1 MVLKYMG
8 IDSSSINLEDRVE
21 LVGKAV
27 SKFCAK
33 FLHQQVLRHEVY
45 LAGDI
50 ATSLQ
55 KSFLR
60 NGNHVVPQDQDP
72 LVSLINIAD
81 KREYCK
87 FRTGD
92 QRCVKEALES
102 SESDVVV
109 KLNPDK
115 GRPLH
120 HVKMYLNE
128 KISQSCKDE
137 SLKTKH

>member
-1 MVLKYMG
+1 M
-8 IDSSSINLEDRVE
+8 EDFE
-21 LVGKAV
+21 LSEDIVTGKAV

-33 FLHQQVLRHEVY
+33 FLHQQVLRHEAY

-55 KSFLR
+55 KFFLR
-60 NGNHVVPQDQDP
+60 PGPSSFTD
-72 LVSLINIAD
+72 LILRTNENIASS
-81 KREYCK
+81 EL
-87 FRTGD
+87 
-92 QRCVKEALES
+92 VKEALES

-115 GRPLH
+115 
-120 HVKMYLNE
+120 
-128 KISQSCKDE
+128 DE